1 MRLGDHWLSMS
12 RYVRVEN
19 VTRGTV
25 VSERCRVAR
34 SIGDK
39 MVGLL
44 GSPEPAPGE
53 GLLIERTQS
62 IHMFF
67 MRYPIDVAFVDR
79 AARITRLV
87 PGLRPWRVVWWA
99 RGARDCIELGVGTL
113 DASRSQRGDQLA
125 IAELAAATPALRADQ
140 LR

>member
-1 MRLGDHWLSMS
+1 MS
-12 RYVRVEN
+12 RYVRIHN
-19 VTRGTV
+19 LTRGTV

-34 SIGDK
+34 TLADK

-44 GSPEPAPGE
+44 GSPEPLPGD

-67 MRYPIDVAFVDR
+67 MRYRIDVAFIDR
-79 AARITRLV
+79 AARVTRLV

-113 DASRSQRGDQLA
+113 EASRIQHGDQLA
-125 IAELAAATPALRADQ
+125 IAELTSAPPALRADQ
-140 LR
+140 ER

>member
-1 MRLGDHWLSMS
+1 MS
-12 RYVRVEN
+12 RYVRIQN
-19 VTRGTV
+19 LTRGTV

-34 SIGDK
+34 SIADK

-44 GSPEPAPGE
+44 GSPEPLPGE

-67 MRYPIDVAFVDR
+67 MRYPIDVAFIDR

-87 PGLRPWRVVWWA
+87 PGLRPWRMVWWA

-113 DASRSQRGDQLA
+113 DASGTQHGDQLA
-125 IAELAAATPALRADQ
+125 IAELGSASPPLRAD
-140 LR
+140 RAP